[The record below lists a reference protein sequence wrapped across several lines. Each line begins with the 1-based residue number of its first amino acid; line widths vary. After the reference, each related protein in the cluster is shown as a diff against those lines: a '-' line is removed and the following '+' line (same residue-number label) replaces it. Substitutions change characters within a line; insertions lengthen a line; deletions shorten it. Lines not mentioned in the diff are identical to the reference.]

1 MRNFNDYKGENKQKN
16 GANTSD
22 NQAMDMLKN
31 FASKYEGASENDLI
45 SAIIKEAENGKKKGT
60 LSNKD
65 IDNFANM
72 LSPML
77 NGNQKK
83 QLDMIIKKIKNI

>member
-1 MRNFNDYKGENKQKN
+1 MRNFNDYKGEEKQKN
-16 GANTSD
+16 GANTN

-45 SAIIKEAENGKKKGT
+45 SAIVKEAENGKKKGT

-77 NGNQKK
+77 NANQKK
-83 QLDMIIKKIKNI
+83 QLEMIIKKIKNI